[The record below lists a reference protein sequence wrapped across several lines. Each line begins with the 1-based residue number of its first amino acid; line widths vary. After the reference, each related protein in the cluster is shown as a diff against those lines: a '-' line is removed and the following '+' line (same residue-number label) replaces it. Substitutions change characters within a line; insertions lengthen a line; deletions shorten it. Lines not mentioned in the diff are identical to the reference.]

1 MKTVRL
7 MFVDDQKI
15 FIESLTEILKKVDKS
30 LKVVSCA
37 YDGAQAVE
45 AVEKSLPEVIVMD
58 IRMPVMNGVEAVRII
73 HERHPGI
80 KIIMLTTYD
89 DDEYVTE
96 ALRYGASGYL
106 LKDIPID
113 DLVAQIKS
121 VCSADVA
128 PLSRSVL
135 SKLTRTIGETPQA
148 GPPQAQPPSW
158 LEELNR
164 AERKILKLMGEGLDN
179 KEIAVRAFLA
189 EQTVRNYIHM
199 IYEKVGVKSR
209 AHAIREARR
218 YNDLL

>member
-15 FIESLTEILKKVDKS
+15 FIESLTEILKKVDRS

-37 YDGAQAVE
+37 FDGAHAVE
-45 AVEKSLPEVIVMD
+45 AMEKAQPDVIIMD

-73 HERHPGI
+73 HRRHPGI

-106 LKDIPID
+106 LKDIPVE

-121 VCSADVA
+121 VCSANVA
-128 PLSRSVL
+128 PLARSVL
-135 SKLTRTIGETPQA
+135 SKLTRTIAEVPQA
-148 GPPQAQPPSW
+148 EPPSW
-158 LEELNR
+158 LEEMNR
-164 AERKILKLMGEGLDN
+164 AERKILKLMIEGLDN
-179 KEIAVRAFLA
+179 KEIAARVFLA
-189 EQTVRNYIHM
+189 EQTVRNYIHK
-199 IYEKVGVKSR
+199 IYEKIGVNNR
-209 AHAIREARR
+209 THAIRAARKHLG
-218 YNDLL
+218 LL

>member
-1 MKTVRL
+1 MKAVRL

-15 FIESLTEILKKVDKS
+15 FIESLTEILKKVDRS

-45 AVEKSLPEVIVMD
+45 TAEKSMPDVIVMD

-96 ALRYGASGYL
+96 ALQYGASGYL

-121 VCSADVA
+121 VCSANVA
-128 PLSRSVL
+128 PLSWSVL
-135 SKLTRTIGETPQA
+135 SKLTRTIAAAPQTE
-148 GPPQAQPPSW
+148 PPSW

-164 AERKILKLMGEGLDN
+164 AEKKILKLMADGLDN
-179 KEIAVRAFLA
+179 KEIAARAFLA
-189 EQTVRNYIHM
+189 EQTVRNYVHR
-199 IYEKVGVKSR
+199 IYEKIGANNR
-209 AHAIREARR
+209 AHAIRAARK
-218 YNDLL
+218 YLGFL

>member
-1 MKTVRL
+1 

-15 FIESLTEILKKVDKS
+15 FIESLTEILKKVDRS

-37 YDGAQAVE
+37 HDGAQAVE
-45 AVEKSLPEVIVMD
+45 TAEKSMPDVIVMD

-96 ALRYGASGYL
+96 ALQYGASGYL

-121 VCSADVA
+121 VCSANVA

-135 SKLTRTIGETPQA
+135 SKLTRTIAAAPQTE
-148 GPPQAQPPSW
+148 PPSW

-164 AERKILKLMGEGLDN
+164 AEKKILKLMADGLDN
-179 KEIAVRAFLA
+179 KEIAARAFLA
-189 EQTVRNYIHM
+189 EQTVRNYVHR
-199 IYEKVGVKSR
+199 IYEKIGANNR
-209 AHAIREARR
+209 AHAIRAARK
-218 YNDLL
+218 YLGFL